1 LCPNSDAREREKAG
15 ISGLAREIGILR
27 ELIVRINALAEEET
41 TLPELRRV
49 LDSLSRASVRLVNL
63 LQAEKRLS
71 EDDQEHAA
79 ALQSALAEML
89 KRFDPS
95 GK

>member
-1 LCPNSDAREREKAG
+1 MCPNSDACEREKAG
-15 ISGLAREIGILR
+15 ISGLAREIGMLR
-27 ELIVRINALAEEET
+27 ALIVRINALAAEET

-71 EDDQEHAA
+71 EGAKEHAE
-79 ALQSALAEML
+79 ALQLALAEML

>member
-1 LCPNSDAREREKAG
+1 MCPNSDARKRETAG

-27 ELIVRINALAEEET
+27 DLIVRIDALAEEET

-49 LDSLSRASVRLVNL
+49 LDSLSRASVRLVDL
-63 LQAEKRLS
+63 LQAEKSLS
-71 EDDQEHAA
+71 EDDKDHAE
-79 ALQSALAEML
+79 ALQFALAEML

-95 GK
+95 ER